1 MMEQGEKVV
10 VKELPQGDTKRRIL
24 NDLKESR
31 WRPKP
36 QKCLGLLCEL
46 DGTQAPWTQGNVVS
60 LFYPNKD
67 NPKTEWDS
75 PRGLV
80 PIPKKAPPWVGTT
93 PSQRPYS
100 AYIRRITPHLWP
112 FLYSK
117 IHSHSLAFAHSHLG
131 SKEHVP
137 FWFLSLFWWFW
148 GVVPICPN
156 SVSTC
161 PNSELWILV
170 FPNFGIVVS
179 FCGYNE
185 I

>member
-1 MMEQGEKVV
+1 MRSTEMMEQGEKVV

-80 PIPKKAPPWVGTT
+80 PVPMKVSPNGPPNG
-93 PSQRPYS
+93 PSL
-100 AYIRRITPHLWP
+100 AYIRKITLHL
-112 FLYSK
+112 
-117 IHSHSLAFAHSHLG
+117 
-131 SKEHVP
+131 
-137 FWFLSLFWWFW
+137 
-148 GVVPICPN
+148 
-156 SVSTC
+156 
-161 PNSELWILV
+161 
-170 FPNFGIVVS
+170 
-179 FCGYNE
+179 
-185 I
+185 

>member
-1 MMEQGEKVV
+1 MLRKT
-10 VKELPQGDTKRRIL
+10 LPDTLASSYDRHAWRISTCFIGMLESSLSSRYYCGVPKFSQLGHNPNL
-24 NDLKESR
+24 N
-31 WRPKP
+31 
-36 QKCLGLLCEL
+36 
-46 DGTQAPWTQGNVVS
+46 
-60 LFYPNKD
+60 
-67 NPKTEWDS
+67 WDS
-75 PRGLV
+75 PRGPV